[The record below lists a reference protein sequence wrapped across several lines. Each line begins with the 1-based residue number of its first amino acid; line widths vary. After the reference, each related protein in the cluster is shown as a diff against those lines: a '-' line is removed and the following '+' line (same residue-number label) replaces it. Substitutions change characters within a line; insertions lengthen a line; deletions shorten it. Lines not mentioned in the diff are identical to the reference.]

1 MVGEGSCLCGDSAE
15 GRGGGREGSV
25 SEKSGECGGI
35 ARAVVGGGCLGEERG
50 ERRRGGGEERGAAPC
65 ARREKRQMLKY
76 HERWLNSIERRAQVC
91 YNLTILIKEN
101 VLWLIL
107 RSS

>member
-50 ERRRGGGEERGAAPC
+50 GKTEGASARRGERRC
-65 ARREKRQMLKY
+65 ARGEKNDR
-76 HERWLNSIERRAQVC
+76 C
-91 YNLTILIKEN
+91 
-101 VLWLIL
+101 
-107 RSS
+107 

>member
-35 ARAVVGGGCLGEERG
+35 ARAVVGGGCLGEERW
-50 ERRRGGGEERGAAPC
+50 ERRRGGGEERG
-65 ARREKRQMLKY
+65 R
-76 HERWLNSIERRAQVC
+76 RRARGEKNDRC
-91 YNLTILIKEN
+91 
-101 VLWLIL
+101 
-107 RSS
+107 

>member
-1 MVGEGSCLCGDSAE
+1 M
-15 GRGGGREGSV
+15 

-35 ARAVVGGGCLGEERG
+35 ARAVVGGGCLDEEM
-50 ERRRGGGEERGAAPC
+50 GAAPC
-65 ARREKRQMLKY
+65 ARGEKRQMLKY

-91 YNLTILIKEN
+91 YNLTILKKEN
-101 VLWLIL
+101 VLWLTS

>member
-50 ERRRGGGEERGAAPC
+50 VNTEGRR
-65 ARREKRQMLKY
+65 
-76 HERWLNSIERRAQVC
+76 
-91 YNLTILIKEN
+91 
-101 VLWLIL
+101 
-107 RSS
+107 